1 MSSIPISSVSTVK
14 HTSRSRRKTLSHADL
29 KDFLCDLQ
37 EDEVEVKMEVVNEEN
52 NSNSGR
58 SSSSSVGGA
67 GMDLLQNQPPIEMT
81 DEQRIR
87 DMYKV

>member
-1 MSSIPISSVSTVK
+1 MTSTGQIPTSVSTAK
-14 HTSRSRRKTLSHADL
+14 HNSSRSRRKTLSHADL

-37 EDEVEVKMEVVNEEN
+37 EDEVEVKMVVVNEDN
-52 NSNSGR
+52 INGSSNS
-58 SSSSSVGGA
+58 VGVDI
-67 GMDLLQNQPPIEMT
+67 DLLRSQPPIEMT

>member
-1 MSSIPISSVSTVK
+1 MSSVPTSSSTAK
-14 HTSRSRRKTLSHADL
+14 HNSSRSRRKTLSHADL

-37 EDEVEVKMEVVNEEN
+37 EDEVEVKMVIVNEEN
-52 NSNSGR
+52 NNSSGR
-58 SSSSSVGGA
+58 SSSSTVGVDI
-67 GMDLLQNQPPIEMT
+67 DLLHHQAPIEMT